1 MFVTS
6 FDNIKIFYTKYYSE
20 KPKGTILFVHGGFHG
35 NHTLL
40 NGLIEKFKQ
49 EYNII
54 APDLRGRGNSDF
66 PKDIEKHKLEDY
78 AKDLYEILKLEK
90 IRKVNLVG
98 ISFGGLVSLKF
109 ASMFPEKI
117 EKVVLISSAHRLD
130 SLNHKVRILLPLYL
144 FLLDILSCLFS
155 FLPEKRGKNIIYPPL
170 GGVFEQ
176 LNYGWAIISNNSF
189 KTILLRHQIMK
200 KCKEFGISIKELK
213 QIKKKI
219 LLIYG
224 KKDFYFPYKIQ
235 KELMEGTKCKIIAL
249 DNVGHDFYFKNG
261 SLIINPMKKFF
272 CKKNN
277 SL

>member
-6 FDNIKIFYTKYYSE
+6 FDNIKIFYTKSYSE
-20 KPKGTILFVHGGFHG
+20 KPKGTLLFVHGGFHG

-54 APDLRGRGNSDF
+54 APDLRGRGDSDF

-78 AKDLYEILKLEK
+78 AKDLYEIIKHEK

-109 ASMFPEKI
+109 ASMFPERTEKI
-117 EKVVLISSAHRLD
+117 VLISSAHRLD
-130 SLNHKVRILLPLYL
+130 NLNLIIKLLIPFYL
-144 FLLDILSCLFS
+144 FLFDILSRLFS
-155 FLPEKRGKNIIYPPL
+155 FLPEKRKKNIIYPAL

-176 LNYGWAIISNNSF
+176 VKYGWTIISNNSF

-235 KELMEGTKCKIIAL
+235 KELMEGTKCEIITP
-249 DNVGHDFYFKNG
+249 DKVGHDFYFKND
-261 SLIINPMKKFF
+261 SLIINPIKKFF
-272 CKKNN
+272 HKK
-277 SL
+277 SA